1 LFHPIL
7 SVVFSSSASPLVV
20 ASGIFLCDSFRVMDD
35 ITNEVSW
42 HSQLERVISDEG
54 ERCLCFSWLHSKSQK
69 MFSKLNTMIS
79 IPVIV
84 MSTIA
89 GSASIGSANLFNN
102 STVAG
107 VSIGA
112 VSLMVGVLNTVSSY
126 FGWAKRSEAHR
137 IAAVTYEKVYRF
149 ILIELAM
156 PREERMA
163 AKDMLKVVR
172 DQCDR
177 LQETS
182 PQIPDQVI
190 WEFRKKFGDSTP
202 DVKKPEITNGLDPI
216 FVYSVDT
223 GTPSRCV
230 VPQNIS
236 EPVTPVPVPVLS
248 PPTETVVIP
257 VANKSSASVSPVP
270 KRVSIF
276 QPKTKSAV

>member
-1 LFHPIL
+1 
-7 SVVFSSSASPLVV
+7 
-20 ASGIFLCDSFRVMDD
+20 
-35 ITNEVSW
+35 
-42 HSQLERVISDEG
+42 
-54 ERCLCFSWLHSKSQK
+54 
-69 MFSKLNTMIS
+69 MIS

-137 IAAVTYEKVYRF
+137 IAAITYEKVYRF

-190 WEFRKKFGDSTP
+190 YEFRKRFGDSTP
-202 DVKKPEITNGLDPI
+202 DVKKPEITNGIDPI
-216 FVYSVDT
+216 FVYSADV
-223 GTPSRCV
+223 GTPSKRF

-236 EPVTPVPVPVLS
+236 EPPTPR
-248 PPTETVVIP
+248 PPTPRPPTPRPPTPRSLVPSHTALVIVP
-257 VANKSSASVSPVP
+257 PPTNKSSAVVVP
-270 KRVSIF
+270 ISKRTSIF
-276 QPKTKSAV
+276 QPKPKGAI

>member
-1 LFHPIL
+1 M
-7 SVVFSSSASPLVV
+7 SVVISSSASPVVV
-20 ASGIFLCDSFRVMDD
+20 ASQIFLCDSFRVMDD
-35 ITNEVSW
+35 TTNEVSW

-54 ERCLCFSWLHSKSQK
+54 ERCLCFSWLHGKSQK

-107 VSIGA
+107 VTIGA

-163 AKDMLKVVR
+163 ARDMLKVVR

-190 WEFRKKFGDSTP
+190 SEFRKKFGDSTP

-216 FVYSVDT
+216 FVYSVDA
-223 GTPSRCV
+223 GMYSRRIVPS
-230 VPQNIS
+230 S
-236 EPVTPVPVPVLS
+236 STAEPSLPPS
-248 PPTETVVIP
+248 PSTTELVVIP
-257 VANKSSASVSPVP
+257 ATNKSSAVVVPTP
-270 KRVSIF
+270 KRVGIF
-276 QPKTKSAV
+276 KSKSKPLEKH